1 MRRIIKIGFPI
12 LCVAVI
18 GGTFILLNKATE
30 RISRNNLKEEDA
42 YTNTVENNIEEDEV
56 VENKTTNEV
65 IDNNKDI
72 IATQE
77 AAKTQEIENRAKA
90 IELVKQ
96 YAPPTTNCYYTNE
109 GMTGEYYLVAIRE
122 NDTNIV
128 KIYYSVDVVSGKI
141 QIYTK

>member
-56 VENKTTNEV
+56 VENKYNGR
-65 IDNNKDI
+65 K
-72 IATQE
+72 
-77 AAKTQEIENRAKA
+77 
-90 IELVKQ
+90 
-96 YAPPTTNCYYTNE
+96 
-109 GMTGEYYLVAIRE
+109 
-122 NDTNIV
+122 
-128 KIYYSVDVVSGKI
+128 
-141 QIYTK
+141 